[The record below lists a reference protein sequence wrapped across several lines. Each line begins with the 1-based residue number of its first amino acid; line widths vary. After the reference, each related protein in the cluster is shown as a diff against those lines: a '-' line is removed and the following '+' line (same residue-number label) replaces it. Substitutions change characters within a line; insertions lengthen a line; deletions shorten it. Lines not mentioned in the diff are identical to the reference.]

1 MKVLDR
7 KNESHQEIFKV
18 ELDKSEVDAALEMA
32 YEHLVK
38 EVNID
43 GFRKGKAPREVLEG
57 RIGKEALFDQAM
69 KDSLPDLIDN
79 MLVENKVSAYATPQ
93 VRVTSNEPV
102 IFEAT
107 VPLQPDITLG
117 DYNSIKMK
125 PNPVVIEDKAVDD
138 VLERAQHQVAEW
150 EATGT
155 PAELKDTV
163 VMDIE
168 SNLDGQPFL
177 TEKDGNLQLLPGLRF
192 PVPGFVEELV
202 GVMVGDEREFSLKT
216 PDTYTDKAKA
226 GKDVHFKVKISDIR
240 REKMPELNDDFARK
254 VAPGSVSMD
263 KLREGIKTDMQ
274 RRAQDTENKA
284 FEEKVIDAL
293 VEKSQLGFPP
303 LLTDNE
309 VEHLIN
315 EYVDRLRNSTQSEEE
330 FKSILGMTSEE
341 KLRETYRSQAEQRV
355 KRNLVIS
362 KLIAVE
368 NLEVDEADVD
378 LQIATLTAEAGD
390 KVQEQTSYLNNPEN
404 RDTLRWWL
412 KTSKAKKML
421 VDKAQSD

>member
-1 MKVLDR
+1 
-7 KNESHQEIFKV
+7 
-18 ELDKSEVDAALEMA
+18 
-32 YEHLVK
+32 
-38 EVNID
+38 
-43 GFRKGKAPREVLEG
+43 
-57 RIGKEALFDQAM
+57 
-69 KDSLPDLIDN
+69 
-79 MLVENKVSAYATPQ
+79 
-93 VRVTSNEPV
+93 
-102 IFEAT
+102 
-107 VPLQPDITLG
+107 
-117 DYNSIKMK
+117 MK